1 MQAYMDFMAGKL
13 EDRMYDQSAL
23 DASLAQLPAI
33 AAE

>member
-1 MQAYMDFMAGKL
+1 MQAYMDYQAGKL

-23 DASLAQLPAI
+23 DAALEGLPKI